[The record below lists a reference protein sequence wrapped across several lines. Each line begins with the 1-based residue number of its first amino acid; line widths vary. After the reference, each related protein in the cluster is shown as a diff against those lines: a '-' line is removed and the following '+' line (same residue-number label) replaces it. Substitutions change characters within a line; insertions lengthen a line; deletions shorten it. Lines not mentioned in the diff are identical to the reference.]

1 MFRLFDIILTFQV
14 CGARVKTRDT
24 LKQHRKKL
32 HGLLTPVPKN
42 AQISEDVLRTTS
54 ETPGVIM
61 SGSGQVQQ
69 HQVVGVNMEDGQQ
82 RHLVAQIPSINTV
95 SALDQRTIIGTI
107 SNVQTIIPKM

>member
-42 AQISEDVLRTTS
+42 AQISEEVLRTVS

-61 SGSGQVQQ
+61 TGSGQVQQ
-69 HQVVGVNMEDGQQ
+69 QVVGVNMDDGQQ